1 MRKTRSNTR
10 RRMRAAMRNALL
22 AAYKKH
28 REIVLYGVVGVA
40 TTILNISLFYLLVH
54 VAGMDY
60 KWGNLITLVVVKAAA
75 FFGNK
80 WIVFQSITRNWLEF
94 FLELWRYILSRAL
107 TTALEFAGLML
118 LVELLHADDMISKI
132 IVTIAVIVS
141 NFFFGKSFVFR
152 KKNASPAQE

>member
-1 MRKTRSNTR
+1 MRS
-10 RRMRAAMRNALL
+10 ALL
-22 AAYKKH
+22 VAYQKH
-28 REIVLYGVVGVA
+28 REIVLYAVVGVA
-40 TTILNISLFYLLVH
+40 TTILNIGLFYLLVH

-60 KWGNLITLVVVKAAA
+60 KWGNLITLVAVKAAA

-141 NFFFGKSFVFR
+141 NYFFGKFFVFR